1 MQCDV
6 REIQYTDGTSELV
19 LHGADGE
26 QLVRFHTMDQMLDV
40 IDVLIGCVES
50 IQQAES
56 AFGLAHR

>member
-6 REIQYTDGTSELV
+6 REISYADGTSELV
-19 LHGADGE
+19 LHGSHGE
-26 QLVRFHTMDQMLDV
+26 QLVRFHTMDQILDV

-56 AFGLAHR
+56 AVGLAHR